1 MKRQLFK
8 LSQKEVVNKRK
19 PGYYPDGGGLYLQVS
34 ESGSKSW
41 LFRFVLNGK
50 ERQMGLGPF
59 HTVTLADARA
69 AAVECR
75 KLLLAKIDP
84 IEARKAKQAGEALN
98 AARSISFNECATAYI
113 KAHRAG
119 WKNAKHAD
127 QWTNTIETYC
137 GPVFGALP
145 VQGVDTGLVLKA
157 LEPIWTVKPETAS
170 RVRGRIE
177 SVLDW
182 ATARG
187 YRTGD
192 NPARLRGHMDN
203 LLPSISKRRRV
214 QHHPALPYGELGEFI
229 AAVRKQEGIAA
240 RALEFL
246 ILTAARTG
254 EVIGARPGEF
264 DLDAALWT
272 ISGERMKA
280 GKEHRVPLSP
290 RAVTIIRELEKM
302 HKGDFV
308 FPGGKEGK
316 PLSNMA
322 MLELLKRMKRTDLT
336 VHGFRSSFRDW
347 AAERTNYPRE
357 VCEMALAHTVSN
369 QVEAAYRRGDLFD
382 KRTDLM
388 REWAKHCDHPER
400 AAKVIPIGRKAKRSV
415 A

>member
-1 MKRQLFK
+1 MKRQLLR
-8 LSQKEVVNKRK
+8 LSQKAVVNKRV

-34 ESGSKSW
+34 ESGAKSW
-41 LFRFVLNGK
+41 LFRFALNGK

-59 HTVTLADARA
+59 HTVSLAEARA

-84 IEARKAKQAGEALN
+84 IEARNANRAGEALD
-98 AARSISFNECATAYI
+98 AAKSITFNECATAYI
-113 KAHRAG
+113 KAHKPG

-127 QWTNTIETYC
+127 QWTNTLETYC

-157 LEPIWTVKPETAS
+157 LEPIWTAKPETAS

-182 ATARG
+182 ATSRG

-192 NPARLRGHMDN
+192 NPARLRGHLDN
-203 LLPSISKRRRV
+203 LLPAISKRRRV
-214 QHHPALPYGELGEFI
+214 QHHPALHYGELGAFI
-229 AAVRKQEGIAA
+229 ASLRTQEGIAA
-240 RALEFL
+240 RALEFV

-272 ISGERMKA
+272 IPAERMKA
-280 GKEHRVPLSP
+280 EKEHRVPLSS
-290 RAVTIIRELEKM
+290 RAVAIIREIEET
-302 HKGDFV
+302 HKGDYV

-322 MLELLKRMKRTDLT
+322 MLALLARMGRDDLT
-336 VHGFRSSFRDW
+336 VHGFRSTFRDW
-347 AAERTNYPRE
+347 ASERTNYPRE
-357 VCEMALAHTVSN
+357 VCEMALAHAVSD
-369 QVEAAYRRGDLFD
+369 QVEAAYRRGDLFQ
-382 KRTDLM
+382 KRARLM
-388 REWAKHCDHPER
+388 AEWAKFCENT
-400 AAKVIPIGRKAKRSV
+400 KRTGEVVSL
-415 A
+415 ARSA

>member
-1 MKRQLFK
+1 MKRQLLR
-8 LSQKEVVNKRK
+8 LSQKAVVNKRT

-41 LFRFVLNGK
+41 LFRFALNGK

-59 HTVTLADARA
+59 HTVTLAEARA

-84 IEARKAKQAGEALN
+84 LEARKARLAGEALD
-98 AARSISFNECATAYI
+98 AARSITFAECAAAYI

-137 GPVFGALP
+137 GPVFGGLP
-145 VQGVDTGLVLKA
+145 VAGVDTGLVLKV
-157 LEPIWTVKPETAS
+157 LEPIWTTKHETAT
-170 RVRGRIE
+170 RLRARIE
-177 SVLDW
+177 NVLNW
-182 ATARG
+182 ATTRG

-192 NPARLRGHMDN
+192 NPARLRGHIDN
-203 LLPSISKRRRV
+203 LLPAISKRRRV
-214 QHHPALPYGELGEFI
+214 KHHPALPYDELGAFI
-229 AAVRKQEGIAA
+229 ALLRKQEGIAA
-240 RALEFL
+240 RALEFT

-254 EVIGARPGEF
+254 EVIGATPSEF

-272 ISGERMKA
+272 IPAGRMKA
-280 GKEHRVPLSP
+280 EKEHRVPLSP
-290 RAVTIIRELEKM
+290 RAVEIIREIGKT
-302 HKGDFV
+302 HKGAFV

-322 MLELLKRMKRTDLT
+322 MLELLKRMGRDDLT

-347 AAERTNYPRE
+347 ASERTNYPRE
-357 VCEMALAHTVSN
+357 VCEMALAHSVSD
-369 QVEAAYRRGDLFD
+369 QVEAAYRRGDLFE
-382 KRTDLM
+382 KRRRLM
-388 REWAKHCDHPER
+388 AEWARHCDSPKSTS
-400 AAKVIPIGRKAKRSV
+400 KVISLTRS

>member
-1 MKRQLFK
+1 MKRQLLR
-8 LSQKEVVNKRK
+8 LSQKEVLNKRK

-34 ESGSKSW
+34 DSGSKSW

-84 IEARKAKQAGEALN
+84 IEARNAKQAGEALN
-98 AARSISFNECATAYI
+98 AARTITFNECATAYI

-127 QWTNTIETYC
+127 QWTNTLETYC
-137 GPVFGALP
+137 GPKFGALP

-157 LEPIWTVKPETAS
+157 LEPIWTAKPETAS

-177 SVLDW
+177 SVLNW
-182 ATARG
+182 ATSRG

-192 NPARLRGHMDN
+192 NPARLRGHLDN
-203 LLPSISKRRRV
+203 LLPAISKRRRV
-214 QHHPALPYGELGEFI
+214 QHHPALPYVELGEFM
-229 AAVRKQEGIAA
+229 AGLRKQEGIAA
-240 RALEFL
+240 KALEFL

-254 EVIGARPGEF
+254 EVIGATREEF

-272 ISGERMKA
+272 IPADRMKA
-280 GKEHRVPLSP
+280 EKEHRVPLSP
-290 RAVTIIRELEKM
+290 RTVAIVREIQKT

-308 FPGGKEGK
+308 FPGGKKDK

-322 MLELLKRMKRTDLT
+322 MLALLERMERDDLT
-336 VHGFRSSFRDW
+336 VHGFRSTFRDW
-347 AAERTNYPRE
+347 ASERTNYPRE
-357 VCEMALAHTVSN
+357 VCEMALAHAVSD
-369 QVEAAYRRGDLFD
+369 QVEAAYRRGDLFE
-382 KRTDLM
+382 KRRRM
-388 REWAKHCDHPER
+388 MAEWAKFCDTPKQSG
-400 AAKVIPIGRKAKRSV
+400 AKVTSINRTA
-415 A
+415 

>member
-1 MKRQLFK
+1 MKRQLLR
-8 LSQKEVVNKRK
+8 LSQKEVVNKK
-19 PGYYPDGGGLYLQVS
+19 IPGYYPDGGGLYLQVI

-41 LFRFVLNGK
+41 LFRFALNGK
-50 ERQMGLGPF
+50 ERQMGLGPL
-59 HTVTLADARA
+59 HTVGLADARA

-75 KLLLAKIDP
+75 KLLLAKTDP
-84 IEARKAKQAGEALN
+84 IEARNAKQSGEALN
-98 AARSISFNECATAYI
+98 AARSITFTECATAYI

-127 QWTNTIETYC
+127 QWTNTIATYC

-157 LEPIWTVKPETAS
+157 LEPIWTAKPETAS
-170 RVRGRIE
+170 RVRGRVE

-192 NPARLRGHMDN
+192 NPARLRGHIEN
-203 LLPSISKRRRV
+203 LLPAISKRRRV
-214 QHHPALPYGELGEFI
+214 QHHPALPFDQLGEFI
-229 AAVRKQEGIAA
+229 VALRAQEGIAA
-240 RALEFL
+240 KALEFL

-264 DLDAALWT
+264 DLGAALWT
-272 ISGERMKA
+272 IPGERMKA

-290 RAVTIIRELEKM
+290 RAVAIIREIEKAR
-302 HKGDFV
+302 KGDYV

-322 MLELLKRMKRTDLT
+322 MLELLKRMGRDDLT
-336 VHGFRSSFRDW
+336 VHGFRSTFRDW
-347 AAERTNYPRE
+347 ASERTNYKRE
-357 VCEMALAHTVSN
+357 VCEMALAHTVSD
-369 QVEAAYRRGDLFD
+369 QVEAAYRRGDLFE
-382 KRTDLM
+382 KRRRLM
-388 REWAKHCDHPER
+388 ADWAKHCENTKSTG
-400 AAKVIPIGRKAKRSV
+400 KVIPLARS

>member
-1 MKRQLFK
+1 MKRQLLR

-19 PGYYPDGGGLYLQVS
+19 AGYYPDGGGLYLQVI

-41 LFRFVLNGK
+41 LFRFALNGK

-59 HTVTLADARA
+59 HTVTLAEARA

-84 IEARKAKQAGEALN
+84 IDARNAKQAGEALD
-98 AARSISFNECATAYI
+98 AARSITFNECATAYI
-113 KAHRAG
+113 KAHQAG

-137 GPVFGALP
+137 GKVFGALP

-157 LEPIWTVKPETAS
+157 LEPIWTAKHETAT
-170 RVRGRIE
+170 RLRGRIE

-192 NPARLRGHMDN
+192 NPARWRGHIDN
-203 LLPSISKRRRV
+203 LLPAISKRRRV
-214 QHHPALPYGELGEFI
+214 KHHPALPYDEMGAFI
-229 AAVRKQEGIAA
+229 ASLRKQEGTAA
-240 RALEFL
+240 RLLEFL
-246 ILTAARTG
+246 ILTATRTG
-254 EVIGARPGEF
+254 EAIGAKGSEF

-272 ISGERMKA
+272 IPADRMKA
-280 GKEHRVPLSP
+280 EKEHRVPLSS
-290 RAVTIIRELEKM
+290 RAVEIVREIEKT
-302 HKGDFV
+302 HKGGFV

-316 PLSNMA
+316 PLSAWA
-322 MLELLKRMKRTDLT
+322 MLKLLERMERDNITI
-336 VHGFRSSFRDW
+336 HGFRSTFRDW
-347 AAERTNYPRE
+347 ASERTSYPPQ
-357 VCEMALAHTVSN
+357 VCEMALAHTVGD
-369 QVEAAYRRGDLFD
+369 QVEAAYRRGDLFE
-382 KRTDLM
+382 KRARLM
-388 REWAKHCDHPER
+388 TEWAKHCNNPKR
-400 AAKVIPIGRKAKRSV
+400 TGKVVSLARS

>member
-1 MKRQLFK
+1 MKRQLLR
-8 LSQKEVVNKRK
+8 LSQKEVVNKK
-19 PGYYPDGGGLYLQVS
+19 IPGYYPDGGGLYLQVI

-59 HTVTLADARA
+59 HTISLSEARA

-75 KLLLAKIDP
+75 KLLLAKVDP
-84 IEARKAKQAGEALN
+84 IEARNAKQAGEALD
-98 AARSISFNECATAYI
+98 AAKSISFNECATKYI
-113 KAHRAG
+113 KAHKPG

-127 QWTNTIETYC
+127 QWTNTIATYC

-157 LEPIWTVKPETAS
+157 LEPIWTTKPETAS

-192 NPARLRGHMDN
+192 NPARLRGHIEN
-203 LLPSISKRRRV
+203 LVAKMSKRRRV
-214 QHHPALPYGELGEFI
+214 QHHPALPFDQLGEFI
-229 AAVRKQEGIAA
+229 AALRLQVGTAA
-240 RALEFL
+240 KALEFL

-254 EVIGARPGEF
+254 EVIGARASEF
-264 DLDAALWT
+264 DLDAAVW
-272 ISGERMKA
+272 IVPAERMKA

-290 RAVTIIRELEKM
+290 RAVAIIREIEKT
-302 HKGDFV
+302 HKGDYV

-322 MLELLKRMKRTDLT
+322 MLELLKRMERGDLT
-336 VHGFRSSFRDW
+336 VHGFRSTFRDW
-347 AAERTNYPRE
+347 ASERTNYKRE
-357 VCEMALAHTVSN
+357 VCEMALAHTVSD
-369 QVEAAYRRGDLFD
+369 QVEASYRRGDLFD
-382 KRTDLM
+382 KRRKLM
-388 REWAKHCDHPER
+388 LEWARHCENTKSPG
-400 AAKVIPIGRKAKRSV
+400 KVIRLARS